1 MYNCNDAELAKEHRK
16 SSRHPVCLRTPAE
29 LVRLYIY
36 ITLHSAFGIMYRL
49 QQQGLWLIVHV

>member
-36 ITLHSAFGIMYRL
+36 ITLQFSIRYN
-49 QQQGLWLIVHV
+49 V